1 MSGRFGNL
9 VLLALA
15 ACILCSF
22 PSAVDAHAALLAP
35 MSRNEVC
42 FTSIGSAWTSNAGNG
57 GVGGGLRMGFPGE
70 SLFEEHQR
78 KALNLLDVAC
88 QQQQLHVDRVHC

>member
-1 MSGRFGNL
+1 MPGRFGNL

-15 ACILCSF
+15 ACILCSL

-35 MSRNEVC
+35 TSRNEVY
-42 FTSIGSAWTSNAGNG
+42 FTSIGSAWTSNAGN

-78 KALNLLDVAC
+78 KALKVLGVAC
-88 QQQQLHVDRVHC
+88 QQQQMLVVRWHC